1 MSEKTVFSREIVD
14 KALAANGIADVS
26 KASIRQI
33 VKVVCDIEKA
43 TGDEFV
49 KMEMGVPGLPPA
61 QVGVEAEIEALK
73 NGCASIYP
81 PIEGMPELKQQM
93 SLFVK
98 NFLDIKVSPE
108 SCVPTVGSMQAS
120 FAAFLTVGRRDAKKT
135 KILFIDPGFPVQKQQ
150 LQMMGIPYE
159 TFDVFNYRGEAL
171 RAKLESYCKKG
182 DIATIVYSSPNNPSW
197 ISFTD
202 VELKII
208 GEIANTYDV
217 VIIEDL
223 AYFAMD
229 FRKDYGNPGVP
240 PYQLTVAKYTDKY
253 VLLISASKAFS
264 YAGQRIASLVISDAL
279 YEMKFPD
286 LRRFYAQEEL
296 GRAMIYGAVYALT
309 SGTAYSAQYAFT
321 AILKAANNGTYN
333 FRNDIL
339 EYGKR
344 AKQMKDIFVQNG
356 FEIVYDSDMEE
367 PVGDGF
373 YFTVGY
379 PGMTGGELLAE
390 LLYYGVSAITL
401 DITGSNRQ
409 GLRACTS
416 QMSQH
421 KIDLLRDRAKLFNE
435 NHKK

>member
-240 PYQLTVAKYTDKY
+240 PYQPTVAKYTDKY

>member
-98 NFLDIKVSPE
+98 NFLDIKVSTE

-159 TFDVFNYRGEAL
+159 TFDVFNYRGDAL

-240 PYQLTVAKYTDKY
+240 PFQPTVAKYTDKY

-286 LRRFYAQEEL
+286 LRCFYAQEEL

-401 DITGSNRQ
+401 DITGSDRQ

>member
-1 MSEKTVFSREIVD
+1 
-14 KALAANGIADVS
+14 
-26 KASIRQI
+26 
-33 VKVVCDIEKA
+33 
-43 TGDEFV
+43 
-49 KMEMGVPGLPPA
+49 
-61 QVGVEAEIEALK
+61 
-73 NGCASIYP
+73 
-81 PIEGMPELKQQM
+81 MPELNHQM

-159 TFDVFNYRGEAL
+159 TFDVFNFRGEAL
-171 RAKLESYCKKG
+171 RAKLESYCKKV
-182 DIATIVYSSPNNPSW
+182 DIATIVYSSPNDPSW

-240 PYQLTVAKYTDKY
+240 PYQPTVAKYTDKY

-401 DITGSNRQ
+401 DITGSDRQ

-435 NHKK
+435 NYKK

>member
-159 TFDVFNYRGEAL
+159 TFDVFNYRGDAL

-240 PYQLTVAKYTDKY
+240 PYQPTVAKYTDKY

-401 DITGSNRQ
+401 DITGSDRQ

-435 NHKK
+435 NYKK

>member
-1 MSEKTVFSREIVD
+1 MSEKTVFSRKIVD
-14 KALAANGIADVS
+14 KALEANGIADVS

-93 SLFVK
+93 SLFIK

-159 TFDVFNYRGEAL
+159 TFDVFNYRGDAL

-229 FRKDYGNPGVP
+229 FRKDYGKPGVP
-240 PYQLTVAKYTDKY
+240 PFQPTVAKYTNKY

-264 YAGQRIASLVISDAL
+264 YAGQRIASLVISDTL

-401 DITGSNRQ
+401 DITGSDRQ

>member
-1 MSEKTVFSREIVD
+1 MSEKTVFSRDIVD
-14 KALAANGIADVS
+14 KALAENGIADVS

-33 VKVVCDIEKA
+33 VKVVRDIEKA

-81 PIEGMPELKQQM
+81 PIEGMYELKEQM

-171 RAKLESYCKKG
+171 RGKLESYCKKG

-197 ISFTD
+197 ISFSD
-202 VELKII
+202 AELKII

-240 PYQLTVAKYTDKY
+240 PYQPTVAKYTDSY
-253 VLLISASKAFS
+253 ILLISASKAFS
-264 YAGQRIASLVISDAL
+264 YAGQRIASLVISDTL

-286 LRRFYAQEEL
+286 LLRFYAQEEL

-309 SGTAYSAQYAFT
+309 SGTAFSAQYAFT
-321 AILKAANNGTYN
+321 AILKAVNNGTYN

-401 DITGSNRQ
+401 DITGSDRQ